1 MDLHITQYQAIPP
14 TGTSDDMN
22 TALRNITNA
31 GARIIMV
38 AATSTPQINL
48 MIQAQQLGYVSKDY
62 VWLLMGDTT
71 DDLRKQVDKYNNNN
85 NTNTT
90 IQYPDAYQGI
100 FLFDN
105 WLSLDGYPPF
115 ESFLDQWSV
124 LNPES

>member
-14 TGTSDDMN
+14 TGSSDDMN

-48 MIQAQQLGYVSKDY
+48 MIQAQELGYISKDY

-71 DDLRKQVDKYNNNN
+71 DDLRKQVDKYNNN
-85 NTNTT
+85 TNAT

-115 ESFLDQWSV
+115 ETFLDQWSV